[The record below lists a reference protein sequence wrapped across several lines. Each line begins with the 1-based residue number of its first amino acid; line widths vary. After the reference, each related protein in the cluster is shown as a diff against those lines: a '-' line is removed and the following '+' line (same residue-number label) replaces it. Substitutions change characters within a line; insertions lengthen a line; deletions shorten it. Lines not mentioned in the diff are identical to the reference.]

1 MRKILAVMA
10 ILTTAATFVACE
22 KEKKQTV
29 NNIIVPPREEKV
41 PDTLIHQMN
50 EIDHVDE
57 VKWVG
62 STYKVRVHRY
72 SSDSLSVATDE
83 NGKRY
88 YNNLIRVHITRA
100 DGSVFFDK
108 LFSKKMFEGYVDDK
122 YLSQN
127 LILGMVYNGND
138 ANNLYFLGSVG
149 CPDILTEEYVPFNV
163 SVNRVG
169 EVKVEKASLEAVEND
184 STLVSD
190 GV

>member
-1 MRKILAVMA
+1 MA
-10 ILTTAATFVACE
+10 ILLTASTFVACE

-50 EIDHVDE
+50 EIDHTDE

-62 STYKVRVHRY
+62 STYRVRVHRFT
-72 SSDSLSVATDE
+72 SDSLSVATDG

-88 YNNLIRVHITRA
+88 YNNLIRVRITRA

-108 LFSKKMFEGYVDDK
+108 EFSKKMFEGFVDEK
-122 YLSQN
+122 YLKEN

-138 ANNLYFLGSVG
+138 NDHLYFLGSVG

-163 SVNRVG
+163 AINRNG
-169 EVKVEKASLEAVEND
+169 EVRVEKANLEAVEND
-184 STLVSD
+184 STLVD
-190 GV
+190 NEGV

>member
-108 LFSKKMFEGYVDDK
+108 LFSKKMFEGFVDDK

-184 STLVSD
+184 STFVSD

>member
-22 KEKKQTV
+22 KEKKQIV

-108 LFSKKMFEGYVDDK
+108 LFSKKMFEGFVDDK

>member
-108 LFSKKMFEGYVDDK
+108 LFSKKMFEGFVDDK